1 MTMRKLC
8 AAVTLLAMA
17 PATSWAGDC
26 LGARDANALKTAT
39 LQQELMVA
47 ALTCNDI
54 ALYNRFVI
62 SYREQLQQSDL
73 ALQSYFRRGGSI
85 ADYHA
90 YKTRMA
96 NQSSL
101 DSLHDPLYCQKAKTA
116 FDDALDSGKSDLAEV
131 VAARGMPD
139 GLDACQTEA
148 AAGRFSRAQTADRR
162 N

>member
-8 AAVTLLAMA
+8 AAATLLTMA
-17 PATSWAGDC
+17 PVTSWAGDC
-26 LGARDANALKTAT
+26 LGDRDAAALKTAD

-62 SYREQLQQSDL
+62 SYRTQLQRSDQT
-73 ALQSYFRRGGSI
+73 LQSYFRRAGSI

-90 YKTRMA
+90 YKTRLA

-101 DSLHDPLYCQKAKTA
+101 DSLHDPLYCEKAKTA
-116 FDDALDSGKSDLAEV
+116 FDDALDSGKSDLADV
-131 VAARGMPD
+131 VATRDMPD
-139 GLDACQTEA
+139 GLASCETEA
-148 AAGRFSRAQTADRR
+148 SAGSSRTRMAGRR